1 VDVIGAI
8 IRGALLATVLAF
20 PLAAICAALY
30 RFPVPFAGYQSG
42 LAAIPSVLTGAV
54 FYGFLGGFPVL
65 LMGGALAGT
74 AAYTL
79 YPTDQ
84 HRMRRLITV
93 FAGGVA
99 ATCVA
104 LLAILDKLIGP
115 W

>member
-1 VDVIGAI
+1 
-8 IRGALLATVLAF
+8 LLATFLAF
-20 PLAAICAALY
+20 PLAAICAALF

-42 LAAIPSVLTGAV
+42 FAAIPSVLLGAV
-54 FYGFLGGFPVL
+54 FYGFLGGFAL
-65 LMGGALAGT
+65 LLIGGALAGA

-84 HRMRRLITV
+84 QRMRRLIAV

-99 ATCVA
+99 AVCVV